1 MLADHLA
8 HAAID
13 IMAELAPYWEPIT
26 LRKAAR
32 LMHYGAYH
40 LDDAQKRENGKKAD
54 ARVQSNP
61 SERLTWVHAAF
72 ERATL
77 LSERR
82 REGAM
87 KKWQYSLA
95 AALWLSVA
103 SAIAH
108 GESYPN
114 KTVTL
119 VVTAAPGGV
128 TDILARPLGQRLGKI
143 WGQQVVVENKP
154 GASNQIGAVSVAN
167 SAPDGYTMLVT
178 AEATFVINPWLYSK
192 LPYDPVKDFVPI
204 TGLVSISQ
212 ALITNPSVPVQDMK
226 ELIEFAKKRPGEL
239 NYGTFGV
246 GSTGHLN
253 MEMLQIAT
261 GVKLVAVHYK
271 GATPALTDVIA
282 GHIQMMF
289 INTSSA
295 IEPSQAGR
303 VKLLAVGSSKR
314 LARFPDI
321 PTVAEAGLPGFEAV
335 SWFGLFAP
343 RETPHDIVAQVNADV
358 RRVFEDAEFREKFLD
373 TNMFEPMTSSPEQFS
388 AFIKSDA
395 QKWRN
400 VINTAK
406 VKLD

>member
-1 MLADHLA
+1 M
-8 HAAID
+8 
-13 IMAELAPYWEPIT
+13 
-26 LRKAAR
+26 
-32 LMHYGAYH
+32 
-40 LDDAQKRENGKKAD
+40 N
-54 ARVQSNP
+54 
-61 SERLTWVHAAF
+61 
-72 ERATL
+72 
-77 LSERR
+77 
-82 REGAM
+82 
-87 KKWQYSLA
+87 KWQYFLA

-103 SAIAH
+103 SAH

-114 KTVTL
+114 KAVTL

-128 TDILARPLGQRLGKI
+128 TDILARALGQRLGKI

-154 GASNQIGAVSVAN
+154 GASNQIGATFVAN
-167 SAPDGYTMLVT
+167 SSPDGYTMLVSP
-178 AEATFVINPWLYSK
+178 EATFVINPWLYRN

-204 TGLVSISQ
+204 TGLISISQ
-212 ALITNPSVPVQDMK
+212 ALITNPSVPAQNLK
-226 ELIEFAKKRPGEL
+226 ELIEFAKKKPGEL

-271 GATPALTDVIA
+271 GATPALSDVIA

-289 INTSSA
+289 ISTSSA
-295 IEPSQAGR
+295 IQPSEAR
-303 VKLLAVGSSKR
+303 LVKLLAVGSNKR

-343 RETPHDIVAQVNADV
+343 RETPDDIVAQVNADV
-358 RRVFEDAEFREKFLD
+358 QRVFEDAEFREKFLAA
-373 TNMFEPMTSSPEQFS
+373 NMFESMISSPEEFS

-406 VKLD
+406 VRSD

>member
-1 MLADHLA
+1 
-8 HAAID
+8 
-13 IMAELAPYWEPIT
+13 
-26 LRKAAR
+26 
-32 LMHYGAYH
+32 
-40 LDDAQKRENGKKAD
+40 
-54 ARVQSNP
+54 
-61 SERLTWVHAAF
+61 
-72 ERATL
+72 
-77 LSERR
+77 
-82 REGAM
+82 M

-95 AALWLSVA
+95 AALCLSVA
-103 SAIAH
+103 PAIAH

-114 KTVTL
+114 KAVTL

-128 TDILARPLGQRLGKI
+128 TDILARTLGQRLGKI

-154 GASNQIGAVSVAN
+154 GASNQIGATFVAN
-167 SAPDGYTMLVT
+167 SAPDGYTMLVSP
-178 AEATFVINPWLYSK
+178 EATFVINPWLYRN
-192 LPYDPVKDFVPI
+192 LPYDPVKDFVPV
-204 TGLVSISQ
+204 TGLISISQ
-212 ALITNPSVPVQDMK
+212 ALITNPSVPAQNLK
-226 ELIEFAKKRPGEL
+226 ELIAVAKKKPGEL

-282 GHIQMMF
+282 GHIQLMF
-289 INTSSA
+289 ISTSSA
-295 IEPSQAGR
+295 IQPWETGR

-314 LARFPDI
+314 LTQIPDI
-321 PTVAEAGLPGFEAV
+321 PTAAEDGLPDFEAV

-343 RETPHDIVAQVNADV
+343 RDTPRDIVAQVNADV
-358 RRVFEDAEFREKFLD
+358 RRIFDDAEFREKFLV
-373 TNMFEPMTSSPEQFS
+373 TNMFESITSSPEQFS

-406 VKLD
+406 VRPD

>member
-1 MLADHLA
+1 
-8 HAAID
+8 
-13 IMAELAPYWEPIT
+13 
-26 LRKAAR
+26 
-32 LMHYGAYH
+32 
-40 LDDAQKRENGKKAD
+40 
-54 ARVQSNP
+54 
-61 SERLTWVHAAF
+61 
-72 ERATL
+72 
-77 LSERR
+77 
-82 REGAM
+82 M
-87 KKWQYSLA
+87 KKWQYSLV

-128 TDILARPLGQRLGKI
+128 TDILARTLGQRLGKI
-143 WGQQVVVENKP
+143 WGQPVIVENKP
-154 GASNQIGAVSVAN
+154 GASNQIGAMFVAN
-167 SAPDGYTMLVT
+167 STPDGYTMLVSP
-178 AEATFVINPWLYSK
+178 EATFVINPWLYRN

-204 TGLVSISQ
+204 TGLISISQ
-212 ALITNPSVPVQDMK
+212 ALITNPSVPVQNMK
-226 ELIEFAKKRPGEL
+226 ELIEFAKKKPGEL

-261 GVKLVAVHYK
+261 GTKLVAVHYK

-289 INTSSA
+289 ISTSSA
-295 IEPSQAGR
+295 IQPWEVGR

-314 LARFPDI
+314 LARFPNI
-321 PTVAEAGLPGFEAV
+321 PTAAEAGLPGFEAV

-343 RETPHDIVAQVNADV
+343 RDTPRDIVVQVNADV
-358 RRVFEDAEFREKFLD
+358 RRVFGDAEFREKFLA
-373 TNMFEPMTSSPEQFS
+373 TNMFESMTSSPEQFS

-400 VINTAK
+400 VISAAK
-406 VKLD
+406 VRPD